1 MLTVYAIFGGFS
13 LKMLQKAKSITS
25 GEDFFKIEIPRH
37 IAITMDGI
45 EAWALKN
52 KVSLEEANRR
62 SFLILRSAIK
72 SQVKLNIPILTFYML
87 SENVNKNSESYDI
100 YLNSINS
107 FFEEV
112 YKSDIVN
119 ENKIKISFLG
129 KWYHLPGRVIETI
142 KKVIDGTKDY
152 DSFFLNFC
160 VNYDG
165 QEEIV
170 DAFKLI
176 ARQIK
181 AGKLDPELIDKDLV
195 KENLYSSYFLPPD
208 LMIKNGGRKET
219 SGILLWDS
227 PKSKVYFTNK
237 NWPDF
242 DKTEFMDAIKDYQ
255 KGG

>member
-1 MLTVYAIFGGFS
+1 
-13 LKMLQKAKSITS
+13 MLQKVKSIIK
-25 GEDFFKIEIPRH
+25 GEGFFKIEIPSH
-37 IAITMDGI
+37 VAITMDGI

-72 SQVKLNIPILTFYML
+72 NQVKLNIPILTFYML
-87 SENVNKNSESYDI
+87 SENIDKGSESYDI

-107 FFEEV
+107 FFEEI
-112 YKSDIVN
+112 YKGELVN
-119 ENKIKISFLG
+119 ENKIKISILG
-129 KWYHLPGRVIETI
+129 KWYHLPGRIIETI
-142 KKVIDGTKDY
+142 KKVIEETKDY
-152 DSFFLNFC
+152 DGFFLNFC
-160 VNYDG
+160 INYDG
-165 QEEIV
+165 QEEII

-181 AGKLDPELIDKDLV
+181 VGRLDPELVDKDLV

-208 LMIKNGGRKET
+208 LIVKNGSRKET

-242 DKTEFMDAIKDYQ
+242 DKTEFMDAIRDYQ
-255 KGG
+255 KGK